1 MSAMDEREEP
11 AHQLDELLSVVH
23 RVAAPGTGDLD
34 CATPGHPEGH
44 ICLVPSEAIGLPALQ
59 EALGERYGRP
69 RNLAMGGFPDPTVTA
84 RTGLPL
90 LAPFGERIVEMRGW
104 AYADRWIGCGS
115 ARAGDDVRLVVLV
128 AERETPKAD
137 TAELTSWVDG
147 VVAITGWDTSR
158 LRTYD
163 WTAVETRLGTAL
175 PSDYKQ
181 LVEIF
186 GNGAFDGFL
195 ALQTPDAPCA
205 SADIVRHTEWLGEWA
220 RTRGSELWRP
230 YAVYPVPGGLLQWG
244 STEQAHGFYW
254 LTEGPDPDRW
264 PVLVTEDLPDS
275 WVRFDGPTAE
285 FVHRMLTRREHP
297 FSTAR
302 YFDTHW
308 FESYESESQP

>member
-1 MSAMDEREEP
+1 MDRLRQRAGRGRRP
-11 AHQLDELLSVVH
+11 A
-23 RVAAPGTGDLD
+23 RGAGGRTGDPKGGYGGAD
-34 CATPGHPEGH
+34 
-44 ICLVPSEAIGLPALQ
+44 V
-59 EALGERYGRP
+59 LGGR
-69 RNLAMGGFPDPTVTA
+69 R
-84 RTGLPL
+84 R
-90 LAPFGERIVEMRGW
+90 RRH
-104 AYADRWIGCGS
+104 
-115 ARAGDDVRLVVLV
+115 
-128 AERETPKAD
+128 
-137 TAELTSWVDG
+137 
-147 VVAITGWDTSR
+147 GWDTSR

-181 LVEIF
+181 LAEIF

-264 PVLVTEDLPDS
+264 PVLVTEDVPDS